1 MLLLSTLILS
11 SYSIRPAGLSSDLHP
26 PRSIEGK
33 SRTKLCQKR
42 PQVPG
47 LGHLQSYARF
57 KGGKTKQG
65 YQRMVGW
72 CRLMVMVM
80 ADGDGWW
87 WWLRGDG
94 WWLMA
99 GGRRLMAGNRNWLM
113 ADGLWLTAD
122 GWWLEAEI
130 GWWLMVD
137 GWWLMADGLWLTAD
151 GWWLETAIGNWV
163 RILAAVTRTG
173 ILTHTMPNTWRA
185 ANLSWV
191 HKIRPQRRR
200 GKGGLNPFR
209 DKN

>member
-1 MLLLSTLILS
+1 MCVSVCFLNCTYGRSTPVAQL
-11 SYSIRPAGLSSDLHP
+11 A
-26 PRSIEGK
+26 PR
-33 SRTKLCQKR
+33 
-42 PQVPG
+42 
-47 LGHLQSYARF
+47 
-57 KGGKTKQG
+57 KGWG
-65 YQRMVGW
+65 
-72 CRLMVMVM
+72 VM
-80 ADGDGWW
+80 ADG
-87 WWLRGDG
+87 WWLAADG
-94 WWLMA
+94 WWL
-99 GGRRLMAGNRNWLM
+99 GTEIGWWLT
-113 ADGLWLTAD
+113 AYGWRLTAD
-122 GWWLEAEI
+122 GWKPKLAD

>member
-1 MLLLSTLILS
+1 MLCDHIGEPFQ
-11 SYSIRPAGLSSDLHP
+11 YRLSSDLYP

-57 KGGKTKQG
+57 EGGKTKQG

-72 CRLMVMVM
+72 CRLMVM

-87 WWLRGDG
+87 VMADG
-94 WWLMA
+94 W
-99 GGRRLMAGNRNWLM
+99 RPTAGNRNWLM

-122 GWWLEAEI
+122 GWKPKLAD
-130 GWWLMVD
+130 GWWPMVD
-137 GWWLMADGLWLTAD
+137 GWWLTAD